1 MNTSTMRFASFALS
15 AAALLNGQAMFRGD
29 AAHSGVHAGN
39 GPRQLHGVKWKF
51 ATGARI
57 TSSPLIVNGL
67 VYAGSADGFVRPGI
81 N

>member
-15 AAALLNGQAMFRGD
+15 AAALLHGQAMFRGD
-29 AAHSGVHAGN
+29 AAHSCAFAGN

-51 ATGARI
+51 APAARI

-67 VYAGSADGFVRPGI
+67 VCGGSADGFVRAGI